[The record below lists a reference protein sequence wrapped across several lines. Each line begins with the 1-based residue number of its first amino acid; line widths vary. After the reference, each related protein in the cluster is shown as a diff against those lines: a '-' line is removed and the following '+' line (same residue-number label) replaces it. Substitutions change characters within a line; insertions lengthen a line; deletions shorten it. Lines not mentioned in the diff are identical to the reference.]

1 MTTVAVDGE
10 LGRSAGVVAVAD
22 RGKPDWLCGGKDNL
36 NCGQW
41 GDL

>member
-10 LGRSAGVVAVAD
+10 LSSSAVVVAVAD
-22 RGKPDWLCGGKDNL
+22 RGKPDWLCGSEENL
-36 NCGQW
+36 NCGRW